1 MEVDLDETTKKAII
15 KNYRNRES
23 FLEFLVRSNKK
34 VVFFSKKSWYVF
46 FLHKKYPGIN
56 ALRESFS
63 QKLKNGPPL
72 QFCAK
77 GYAI

>member
-34 VVFFSKKSWYVF
+34 VVFFSKKS
-46 FLHKKYPGIN
+46 
-56 ALRESFS
+56 
-63 QKLKNGPPL
+63 
-72 QFCAK
+72 
-77 GYAI
+77 